1 MGIADEIK
9 GPVDL
14 VLLSFPG
21 NQFTGEIAPALG
33 DLVSSG
39 TVRILDLVF
48 ITKDADGNVAGV
60 ELADLGDAGEAFESL
75 DGEVSELLTDE
86 DIEAA
91 GEELEPNSSAALLMF
106 ENTWAGRFVDAV
118 RGANGHVVAYE
129 RIGREALDEFLAA
142 VKRLNGQHV
151 NTERQ
156 GCRHDAKGYRQ
167 GRSTQ
172 PGRHDGPYCG
182 GRRHGD
188 RGRGWHE
195 PPSAGQAATGC

>member
-1 MGIADEIK
+1 MGIAEEIQ

-48 ITKDADGNVAGV
+48 ITKDADGNVAAV
-60 ELADLGDAGEAFESL
+60 ELDQLGDVGAGFE
-75 DGEVSELLTDE
+75 DVEGEVNELLTEE

-106 ENTWAGRFVDAV
+106 ENTWAARLVSAI
-118 RGANGHVVAYE
+118 RGANGEVVAHE
-129 RIGREALDEFLAA
+129 RIPMSAFQEFLA
-142 VKRLNGQHV
+142 GV
-151 NTERQ
+151 N
-156 GCRHDAKGYRQ
+156 D
-167 GRSTQ
+167 
-172 PGRHDGPYCG
+172 
-182 GRRHGD
+182 
-188 RGRGWHE
+188 
-195 PPSAGQAATGC
+195 